1 MRRALINLTPL
12 QQRVAR
18 EIIALARRDNLPAG
32 HHLGKL
38 ALAREIGTSHN
49 PVEAA
54 LAHLARL
61 GVVRH
66 ERDRGYFLAR
76 SAHELGTAAEKLA
89 PAGDD
94 PLYLNMSWHRL
105 THRLPDVV
113 NETDLIRQFGAS
125 RNAVRKALARIQQ
138 EGWAERRPGHGWAF
152 LPMIDSPEAYDESFE
167 IRRMLEPAGIASPR
181 FRHDPAALAACRRQQ
196 EFIVARGY
204 RTMTPI
210 ELWDVNARFHEMLA
224 SWSGNRFMLQ
234 TIRRLNQ
241 LRRLVEYRQTVRLPH
256 RKQAEEHLRIIEAI
270 ARNDYPRAASLMRD
284 HLKGAQRKKVQ
295 PAYFAAPRASR
306 TKP

>member
-1 MRRALINLTPL
+1 MRQAIITLTPL

-18 EIIALARRDNLPAG
+18 EIVALARRENLPAG

-54 LAHLARL
+54 LAQLARL

-66 ERDRGYFLAR
+66 ERDRGYFLAH
-76 SAHELGTAAEKLA
+76 SAHELGAATEKLG

-94 PLYLNMSWHRL
+94 PLYLKISEHRL

-125 RNAVRKALARIQQ
+125 RNAVRKTLARIQQ
-138 EGWAERRPGHGWAF
+138 EGWAERRPGHGWVF
-152 LPMIDSPEAYDESFE
+152 LPMIDSREAYDESFE
-167 IRRMLEPAGIASPR
+167 IRRVLEPAGIISPR
-181 FRHDPAALAACRRQQ
+181 FHYDPTALAACRRQQ

-204 RTMTPI
+204 RTMTSI
-210 ELWDVNARFHEMLA
+210 ELWDANARFHEMIA
-224 SWSGNRFMLQ
+224 TWSGNRFILQ
-234 TIRRLNQ
+234 TIRRLNR
-241 LRRLVEYRQTVRLPH
+241 LRRLVEYRQIVRPPH
-256 RKQAEEHLRIIEAI
+256 KKQAEEHLRIIAAI
-270 ARNDYPRAASLMRD
+270 AQNDYLRATSLMRE
-284 HLKGAQRKKVQ
+284 HLEGAQRKKVQ
-295 PAYFAAPRASR
+295 PAYFAASKSSR
-306 TKP
+306 SKP

>member
-1 MRRALINLTPL
+1 MRPALFRLTPL

-18 EIIALARRDNLPAG
+18 EIIALARRENLPAG

-38 ALAREIGTSHN
+38 ALAREIGISHN

-54 LAHLARL
+54 LAQLARL

-76 SAHELGTAAEKLA
+76 SAHELGAAAETLA

-94 PLYLNMSWHRL
+94 PLYLKISEYRL

-113 NETDLIRQFGAS
+113 NETDLIRLFGTS
-125 RNAVRKALARIQQ
+125 RNAVRKALARVQQ

-152 LPMIDSPEAYDESFE
+152 LPMIDSRDAYDESFE
-167 IRRMLEPAGIASPR
+167 IRRVLEPAGLSSPR

-204 RTMTPI
+204 RSMTPI
-210 ELWDVNARFHEMLA
+210 ELWDVNARFHELLA
-224 SWSGNRFMLQ
+224 AWSGNRFLLQ

-256 RKQAEEHLRIIEAI
+256 RKQAEEHLRIIDAI
-270 ARNDYPRAASLMRD
+270 AQNDYPRAATLMRE
-284 HLKGAQRKKVQ
+284 HLQGAQRKKVQ
-295 PAYFAAPRASR
+295 PAYFAVRKKSRSAS
-306 TKP
+306 